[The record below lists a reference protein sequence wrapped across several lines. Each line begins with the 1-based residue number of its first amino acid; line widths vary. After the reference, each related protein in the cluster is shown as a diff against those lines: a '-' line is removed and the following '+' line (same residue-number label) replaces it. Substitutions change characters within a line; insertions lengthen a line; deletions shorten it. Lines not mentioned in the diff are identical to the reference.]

1 MKKTT
6 AIDFIQKYGKH
17 ADSLGFGKNK
27 YISYKLLDYIF
38 NDYALKAA
46 RTESWSIGFERGYLQ
61 AIQDIDNDIR
71 KKLEINNTKKRK
83 QPKKETTKWLHTY
96 QKKNAQTTDATK
108 NY

>member
-6 AIDFIQKYGKH
+6 PLEFFQKQGNK
-17 ADSLGFGKNK
+17 ADTWSWGTNK
-27 YISYKLLDYIF
+27 YIAYKLLDSIF
-38 NDYALKAA
+38 NDHALKAA

-83 QPKKETTKWLHTY
+83 KPKQKKEAKAD
-96 QKKNAQTTDATK
+96 KK
-108 NY
+108 